1 MQREAS
7 HERGSARPD
16 PVLFQPMKQHEAH
29 SMFSPNGGFQGPAVV
44 TAWPVPATWP
54 CPGVWGG
61 GQMDLYPRVGE
72 QQASLQRTPGLQ
84 SLKRHAWGVRETGQ
98 WKQWVLPLAS
108 ENSHHVC
115 LPGTWAS
122 RACGSPAWGSV
133 SVGASQCRGAHRSR
147 GGGKAEGVTSGG
159 EGREFHPEPGLGG
172 KERLGCHGNQE
183 AMGEGPRTGRGTEM
197 QP

>member
-16 PVLFQPMKQHEAH
+16 SVLLQPMKQHGAY
-29 SMFSPNGGFQGPAVV
+29 SIFSPNGGFQGPVVV

-61 GQMDLYPRVGE
+61 GQMALYPRVGE

-84 SLKRHAWGVRETGQ
+84 SLKRHPWGVQVTGQ

-115 LPGTWAS
+115 LLGTWAS
-122 RACGSPAWGSV
+122 QACGSPAWGSV
-133 SVGASQCRGAHRSR
+133 SVGASRCHGAHGSR
-147 GGGKAEGVTSGG
+147 GGGKAEGVTSGVRG
-159 EGREFHPEPGLGG
+159 GSFTRRQGLGG
-172 KERLGCHGNQE
+172 GEAWLPWQPGSHGGGALDRE
-183 AMGEGPRTGRGTEM
+183 GTEM
-197 QP
+197 HLQ